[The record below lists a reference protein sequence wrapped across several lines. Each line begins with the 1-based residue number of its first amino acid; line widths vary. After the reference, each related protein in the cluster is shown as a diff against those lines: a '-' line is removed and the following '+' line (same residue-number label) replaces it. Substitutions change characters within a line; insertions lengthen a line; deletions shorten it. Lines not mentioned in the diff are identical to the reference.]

1 MMQGQC
7 VQKVGLTS
15 GEYYKQVLNGI
26 WEEKDELWEFFQEG
40 PSSERFVLIEFVPAK
55 ISVM

>member
-1 MMQGQC
+1 MQGQC
-7 VQKVGLTS
+7 VQKVGLES

-26 WEEKDELWEFFQEG
+26 WEENDELWEFFQEG

>member
-1 MMQGQC
+1 MQGQC
-7 VQKVGLTS
+7 VQKVQKES

-26 WEEKDELWEFFQEG
+26 WEENDELWEFFQEG
-40 PSSERFVLIEFVPAK
+40 PSSKRFVLIEFVPAK

>member
-7 VQKVGLTS
+7 VQKVQKES

-26 WEEKDELWEFFQEG
+26 WEENDELWEFFQEG
-40 PSSERFVLIEFVPAK
+40 PSSKRSTTTLMCACV
-55 ISVM
+55 